1 MGDLADEMWP
11 QAADSW
17 YRRDRSAAT
26 LAGRGREMDGLYDSL
41 AAKPAAG
48 QVTVPAAME
57 MALVAL
63 LPALGRALSTSP
75 GGPPTS
81 PEGRGTTLVTRCS
94 AEDCPQVA
102 YADGDYCE
110 SDQAADDGVG

>member
-1 MGDLADEMWP
+1 MGDLAGEMWP

-26 LAGRGREMDGLYDSL
+26 LAGRGREVDGLYDSL

-63 LPALGRALSTSP
+63 LPALGRALSTWPRTPKATAS
-75 GGPPTS
+75 
-81 PEGRGTTLVTRCS
+81 CK
-94 AEDCPQVA
+94 VA
-102 YADGDYCE
+102 
-110 SDQAADDGVG
+110 AASERDLH